1 MTHTITAEQIHHQR
15 RTVGRKAVITT
26 AVLVLI
32 IAALVAVSLMFGETF
47 YPMSDVLAVIQGK
60 TVPGASYT
68 VGELRLPRTSLALL
82 VGLALGAAG
91 VSFQTMLRNQLAS
104 PDIVGISATASAVGV
119 VGITM
124 FHLGNWVVSVL
135 ALVLT
140 LLVAAIMYALS
151 QGGTKLIL
159 IGIGMGAFM
168 QSIVVYTLSK
178 ANESDLQGAARW
190 MAGSLNQASWKL
202 VVPVATFMVVL
213 LPVIIFLAHRL
224 SVLRLGDELAAGL
237 GLNVNR
243 TRMAVMM
250 LAVFLIAVAT
260 AAVGPIAFVAF
271 MAGPIAIR
279 IPHRNVVLASA
290 LIGAILV
297 LAADIAAQLVLPYR
311 YPVGVVTGVLGA
323 PFLIY
328 LLIRSN
334 QKGATL

>member
-15 RTVGRKAVITT
+15 RAVGRKAAIATI
-26 AVLVLI
+26 ALVLV
-32 IAALVAVSLMFGETF
+32 IAALVAASLMCGETF
-47 YPMSDVLAVIQGK
+47 YPISDVLAVIQGK

-68 VGELRLPRTSLALL
+68 VGELRLPRTTLALL

-124 FHLGNWVVSVL
+124 FHLGNWVVSIL
-135 ALVLT
+135 SLVLT
-140 LLVAAIMYALS
+140 LLVAALMYAMS

-202 VVPVATFMVVL
+202 VVPVATFMVIL
-213 LPVIIFLAHRL
+213 LPLIIFLAHRL

-237 GLNVNR
+237 GLNVNL
-243 TRMAVMM
+243 TRMTVMM
-250 LAVFLIAVAT
+250 LAVFLIAIAT

-290 LIGAILV
+290 LIGAVLV
-297 LAADIAAQLVLPYR
+297 LAADLAAQLVLPYR

>member
-15 RTVGRKAVITT
+15 RTVGRKAILTT

-104 PDIVGISATASAVGV
+104 PDIVSISATASAVGV

>member
-1 MTHTITAEQIHHQR
+1 MTHIITAEQIHHQR
-15 RTVGRKAVITT
+15 RSVTRRA
-26 AVLVLI
+26 I
-32 IAALVAVSLMFGETF
+32 IANVVLLLLVAALAAVALMFGETF

-68 VGELRLPRTSLALL
+68 VGELRLPRTTLALL
-82 VGLALGAAG
+82 VGLALGSAG

-104 PDIVGISATASAVGV
+104 PDIVGVSATASAVGV

-124 FHLGNWVVSVL
+124 FHLGNWVVSIL
-135 ALVLT
+135 SLVLT
-140 LLVAAIMYALS
+140 LLVAALMYS
-151 QGGTKLIL
+151 MSHGGTKLIL

-178 ANESDLQGAARW
+178 ANEADLQGAARW

-202 VVPVATFMVVL
+202 VVPVATFVVIL
-213 LPVIIFLAHRL
+213 LPSIIFLAHRL

-237 GLNVNR
+237 GLNVNL

-250 LAVFLIAVAT
+250 LAVFLTAVAT

-279 IPHRNVVLASA
+279 IPHRNIVLASA
-290 LIGAILV
+290 LIGAVLV
-297 LAADIAAQLVLPYR
+297 LAADLIAQLVLPYR

-334 QKGATL
+334 QKGATV